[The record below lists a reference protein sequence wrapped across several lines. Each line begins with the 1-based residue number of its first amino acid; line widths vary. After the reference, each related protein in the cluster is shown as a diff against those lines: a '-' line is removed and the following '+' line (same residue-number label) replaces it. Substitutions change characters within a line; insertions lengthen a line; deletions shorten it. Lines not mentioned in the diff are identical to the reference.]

1 MSQKKRVRVYKPGQI
16 GNSMNSW
23 FMQMGGIPQQPQQQD
38 MSAQVMQY
46 AQQMIIEGEDPNNV
60 YDDLVNQGVPSQLAA
75 QVIEQIMESMPP
87 QPAYSQPSQEQAMYN
102 QEVAGAEEA
111 VPDYLSL
118 TGFDEDEDDEDDF
131 KKGGMTKN
139 KFIKEYKKLKLGGQ
153 KPDEIPGIQSA
164 GFLGAV
170 QNEANNYKIQKEAE
184 QMYNNRFAVN
194 PLAPFVYGGSLP
206 KAQDAGG
213 AGNIT
218 EEFKKY
224 KEENEKYRKE
234 QEERYKQLEQ
244 RYNQGYNQ
252 GYRNDPYLYG
262 NPYGRGYGNVP
273 TMFNPYGRRGPIFQ
287 RSPYLQNFP
296 GADFQ
301 GMQLSNFKIDTE
313 QVDRKGLLKFLGP
326 KTRQTWS
333 GEWTRNPQT
342 GAVTPAAGT
351 TSTTTPATSAT
362 NTTTTPAAAVTT
374 TPTTPA
380 ANTLPAT
387 PAAAA
392 APATTTTP
400 SIFDPMPLPVVN
412 NNTPETNPN
421 IVTTETVNTEVEGN
435 QLVANNTNNTNNR
448 TTTAPKSNTS
458 NTSRGTTNN
467 TTNTGSNNTPNQN
480 NTPNNVNIN
489 QQNNRTTPLVW
500 PGIVPGVGG
509 TPVNQ
514 DLLLSNYRK
523 KQDSYNYLN
532 QITDPFSLK
541 TRIYRQSGGS
551 TGYLPKAQ
559 VGPPPEF
566 MPNPFDPFPY
576 QQRYQEQMNA
586 QPYYRDYINKI
597 KAGDDVSD
605 EERDRAEFLFD
616 QTLEPMDQEMMGD
629 YNEFMK
635 TAADPVRKKGNIK
648 NALTVDIPALYDAT
662 MYGARTVT
670 GALDDNRM
678 KRDYLANFM
687 GMAAGPEEFGNRGND
702 TVNPLA
708 NTSNFRPDGQNQ
720 FAQYGGQFELGEETE
735 MTDEEI
741 EKFLKGGGK
750 LRFV

>member
-16 GNSMNSW
+16 DNSMNSW
-23 FMQMGGIPQQPQQQD
+23 FMQMGGMPQQPQQQD
-38 MSAQVMQY
+38 MATQIMQY
-46 AQQMIIEGEDPNNV
+46 AQQMIMEGEDPNNV

-75 QVIEQIMESMPP
+75 QVIEQLMESMPP
-87 QPAYSQPSQEQAMYN
+87 QPAYSQPSQEEAMYN
-102 QEVAGAEEA
+102 QEVEEEEEA

-118 TGFDEDEDDEDDF
+118 TGFDEDEDEDDDF

-184 QMYNNRFAVN
+184 EMYNNPFAVN
-194 PLAPFVYGGSLP
+194 ALSQFVYGGSLP

-213 AGNIT
+213 AGTIT
-218 EEFKKY
+218 QEAFDKYTADFEKY
-224 KEENEKYRKE
+224 KKE

-244 RYNQGYNQ
+244 RYNQGYRNYPQ
-252 GYRNDPYLYG
+252 QNDPYIYG
-262 NPYGRGYGNVP
+262 NPYGRGYDQGYGNVP

-287 RSPYLQNFP
+287 RTPYLQNFP

-313 QVDRKGLLKFLGP
+313 NVERMKPFRFLGP

-333 GEWTRNPQT
+333 GEWTRSPQT

-351 TSTTTPATSAT
+351 TSTTPTT
-362 NTTTTPAAAVTT
+362 TTTTPAAAVT
-374 TPTTPA
+374 
-380 ANTLPAT
+380 AT
-387 PAAAA
+387 PATRTI
-392 APATTTTP
+392 PKSTEEPP
-400 SIFDPMPLPVVN
+400 SAFGINPEMRQL
-412 NNTPETNPN
+412 TPEEKLAIDTPYQDPD
-421 IVTTETVNTEVEGN
+421 VLREY
-435 QLVANNTNNTNNR
+435 QLNKFIYNNKDFFRNAGR
-448 TTTAPKSNTS
+448 MM
-458 NTSRGTTNN
+458 
-467 TTNTGSNNTPNQN
+467 
-480 NTPNNVNIN
+480 
-489 QQNNRTTPLVW
+489 QQ
-500 PGIVPGVGG
+500 G
-509 TPVNQ
+509 
-514 DLLLSNYRK
+514 
-523 KQDSYNYLN
+523 
-532 QITDPFSLK
+532 
-541 TRIYRQSGGS
+541 
-551 TGYLPKAQ
+551 GYLPKAQ
-559 VGPPPEF
+559 VGPPPEI
-566 MPNPFDPFPY
+566 MPRPFDQSPY
-576 QQRYQEQMNA
+576 QQRYQEQMDA
-586 QPYYRDYINKI
+586 HPFYRDYINKI
-597 KAGDDVSD
+597 KAGETVSD
-605 EERDRAEFLFD
+605 EERARAEFLFD

-687 GMAAGPEEFGNRGND
+687 GMAAGPEEFGQRGNY
-702 TVNPLA
+702 TVNQSA
-708 NTSNFRPDGQNQ
+708 NSSNFRPDLDGQIQ
-720 FAQYGGQFELGEETE
+720 YSQYGGQFELGEETE

>member
-38 MSAQVMQY
+38 MSAQVIQY

-75 QVIEQIMESMPP
+75 QVIEQIMESIPP

-102 QEVAGAEEA
+102 QEVEGAEEA

-164 GFLGAV
+164 GFLGTV

-184 QMYNNRFAVN
+184 EMYNNPFAVN
-194 PLAPFVYGGSLP
+194 ALSQFVYGGSLP

-213 AGNIT
+213 AGAIT
-218 EEFKKY
+218 KADFDKY
-224 KEENEKYRKE
+224 VKE

-244 RYNQGYNQ
+244 RSNQ
-252 GYRNDPYLYG
+252 GYRNYPQQNDPYIYG
-262 NPYGRGYGNVP
+262 NPYGRGYGQGYGNVP

-342 GAVTPAAGT
+342 GAVTPTAGT
-351 TSTTTPATSAT
+351 TSTTTP
-362 NTTTTPAAAVTT
+362 NKPVE
-374 TPTTPA
+374 PTTPSA
-380 ANTLPAT
+380 RPGSVAPGYVPSALGPGFSGYNADTDGDGIPDYLSGEPVLPAQTAIQPTTYGPENTPRGEFRTDYSDPRFEQAWNEQKIVTGDITDQNKYGRYFPDNT
-387 PAAAA
+387 PAK
-392 APATTTTP
+392 
-400 SIFDPMPLPVVN
+400 FDF
-412 NNTPETNPN
+412 ETGKFIPF
-421 IVTTETVNTEVEGN
+421 
-435 QLVANNTNNTNNR
+435 
-448 TTTAPKSNTS
+448 K
-458 NTSRGTTNN
+458 
-467 TTNTGSNNTPNQN
+467 
-480 NTPNNVNIN
+480 
-489 QQNNRTTPLVW
+489 QQ
-500 PGIVPGVGG
+500 G
-509 TPVNQ
+509 
-514 DLLLSNYRK
+514 
-523 KQDSYNYLN
+523 
-532 QITDPFSLK
+532 
-541 TRIYRQSGGS
+541 
-551 TGYLPKAQ
+551 GYLPKAQ
-559 VGPPPEF
+559 VGPPPEI
-566 MPNPFDPFPY
+566 MPNPFDQSPY
-576 QQRYQEQMNA
+576 QQRYQEQMDTH
-586 QPYYRDYINKI
+586 PFYRDYINKI
-597 KAGDDVSD
+597 KAGETVTD
-605 EERDRAEFLFD
+605 EERTRANTLFD
-616 QTLEPMDQEMMGD
+616 ETLEPMDNKMMGD
-629 YNEFMK
+629 YNEFMEF
-635 TAADPVRKKGNIK
+635 DPNSKKRKDSIK
-648 NALTVDIPALYDAT
+648 DAT
-662 MYGARTVT
+662 TIDYAAAYDKMMYGAKSITNS
-670 GALDDNRM
+670 LNDNM
-678 KRDYLANFM
+678 EYRDSLANSM
-687 GMAAGPEEFGNRGND
+687 GMAAGPEQSGQTGNY
-702 TVNPLA
+702 TVNQSA
-708 NTSNFRPDGQNQ
+708 NFRPDLDGQI
-720 FAQYGGQFELGEETE
+720 QYSQYDGQFELGEETE

>member
-1 MSQKKRVRVYKPGQI
+1 
-16 GNSMNSW
+16 
-23 FMQMGGIPQQPQQQD
+23 MQMGGMPQQPQQQD

-102 QEVAGAEEA
+102 QEVEGAEEA

-153 KPDEIPGIQSA
+153 KPNEIPGIQSA

-184 QMYNNRFAVN
+184 EMYNNPFAVN
-194 PLAPFVYGGSLP
+194 ALSQFVYGGSLP
-206 KAQDAGG
+206 KADNGGG

-244 RYNQGYNQ
+244 RSNQ

-273 TMFNPYGRRGPIFQ
+273 TMFNPYGRRGPIIQ
-287 RSPYLQNFP
+287 KSPYLNNFP

-313 QVDRKGLLKFLGP
+313 KIDRKGLLKFLGP

-351 TSTTTPATSAT
+351 TSTITPATSAT
-362 NTTTTPAAAVTT
+362 NTTTTPAAAVTA

-380 ANTLPAT
+380 ANTPG
-387 PAAAA
+387 
-392 APATTTTP
+392 TTTP
-400 SIFDPMPLPVVN
+400 TSPS
-412 NNTPETNPN
+412 NTPTTISSSVDIRPN
-421 IVTTETVNTEVEGN
+421 MTPAEYMQSQLTLPEKPFDASWQNTL
-435 QLVANNTNNTNNR
+435 QNT
-448 TTTAPKSNTS
+448 AGPSVDKPSMAF
-458 NTSRGTTNN
+458 G
-467 TTNTGSNNTPNQN
+467 
-480 NTPNNVNIN
+480 
-489 QQNNRTTPLVW
+489 
-500 PGIVPGVGG
+500 
-509 TPVNQ
+509 
-514 DLLLSNYRK
+514 
-523 KQDSYNYLN
+523 
-532 QITDPFSLK
+532 
-541 TRIYRQSGGS
+541 
-551 TGYLPKAQ
+551 GYLPKAQ
-559 VGPPPEF
+559 VGPPPEI
-566 MPNPFDPFPY
+566 MPRLFDQSPY
-576 QQRYQEQMNA
+576 QQRYQEQMDA
-586 QPYYRDYINKI
+586 HPFYRDYINKI
-597 KAGDDVSD
+597 KAGEDVSD
-605 EERDRAEFLFD
+605 EERARAEFLFD

-635 TAADPVRKKGNIK
+635 TAADPVRKKDKIK
-648 NALTVDIPALYDAT
+648 NAYTIDIPAAYDKI
-662 MYGARTVT
+662 MH
-670 GALDDNRM
+670 GALSFTNSLNNNM
-678 KRDYLANFM
+678 EYRDSLANSM
-687 GMAAGPEEFGNRGND
+687 GMAAGPEQFGQRGNY
-702 TVNPLA
+702 TVNQSD
-708 NTSNFRPDGQNQ
+708 TSSNFRPDLGGQDQ